1 MATVHTAKF
10 ETPEG
15 VMLSATSEG
24 RLLYLGLPRAS
35 GRGLQGFLER
45 HAQGA
50 PVEEGYAN
58 NRHAIVQVLEYLEGK
73 RRSFD
78 LEIELRGTAFQR
90 SVWDA
95 LCQIPYGETCTYGE
109 LAATL
114 GHPKAF
120 RAVGAAN
127 GSNPIPLIV
136 PCHRVIASGG
146 KLGGYGGGL
155 RLKQRLLAMERR
167 TPIEGELL

>member
-15 VMLSATSEG
+15 LMISATSEG
-24 RLLYLGLPRAS
+24 CLLYLGLPRAS

-45 HAQGA
+45 HARGVS
-50 PVEEGYAN
+50 VEDGYAK
-58 NRHAIVQVLEYLEGK
+58 NRQAIVQILEYLEGK
-73 RRSFD
+73 RHDFD
-78 LEIELRGTAFQR
+78 LEIELRGTPFQR

-95 LCQIPYGETCTYGE
+95 LCQIPYGETRTYGE

-114 GHPKAF
+114 GHPNAF

-127 GSNPIPLIV
+127 GANPIPLIV

-167 TPIEGELL
+167 TPIEGDLL